1 LKSSIHKAIDK
12 RINIDFQNIKTT
24 SMKIQIKGMFFSLML
39 PLIILTSSAIK
50 LSVSVSDEVITETES
65 VTTIEKEEA
74 TYYNCG
80 NLPMNRKGVN
90 IKWRLDVKARY
101 NGAHT
106 GFLFDLADNATLK
119 WRPQGITGRGKKVNN
134 KSFLIVSWYGRK
146 ESAQKILPKSQREDY
161 TDRGARISIIN
172 TTNMDK
178 IKYRN
183 VLLVDENLKPF
194 AGCHAGGLAVVG
206 DKLHV
211 ADSRGSSANPLA
223 DGSYDKVLVF
233 DLTKIEKISSPV
245 KKYSYVLRM
254 ESSYNS
260 PINPGYLSYNKAD
273 DEMMIGSFTCNDAGD
288 CKEQFSTGLAK
299 FVFGKPNSIDRNTSF
314 TTLETAETKTSKQ
327 FRQIQGMSTFTYNGK
342 KYLVTSHSFASAKS
356 ALNFFAQKN
365 GEWEWINKKT
375 IDASGLEDVYVSSKN
390 IWSVSEFSPLEAKFA
405 DRAVT
410 AWKISKMVN

>member
-1 LKSSIHKAIDK
+1 MCCLKSSIHKAIDK

-39 PLIILTSSAIK
+39 PLIILASSAIK
-50 LSVSVSDEVITETES
+50 LSVSDEAITETES
-65 VTTIEKEEA
+65 VTTTIEKEEA

-245 KKYSYVLRM
+245 KNL
-254 ESSYNS
+254 
-260 PINPGYLSYNKAD
+260 
-273 DEMMIGSFTCNDAGD
+273 SFT
-288 CKEQFSTGLAK
+288 KLAILSLPHISL
-299 FVFGKPNSIDRNTSF
+299 KP
-314 TTLETAETKTSKQ
+314 
-327 FRQIQGMSTFTYNGK
+327 
-342 KYLVTSHSFASAKS
+342 VT
-356 ALNFFAQKN
+356 
-365 GEWEWINKKT
+365 
-375 IDASGLEDVYVSSKN
+375 
-390 IWSVSEFSPLEAKFA
+390 PLA
-405 DRAVT
+405 
-410 AWKISKMVN
+410 IIILLCL